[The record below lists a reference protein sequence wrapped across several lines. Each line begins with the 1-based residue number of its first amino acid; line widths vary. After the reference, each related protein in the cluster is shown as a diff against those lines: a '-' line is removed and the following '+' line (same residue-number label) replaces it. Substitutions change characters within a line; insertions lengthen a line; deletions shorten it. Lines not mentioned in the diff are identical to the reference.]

1 MRLSARGAVGQRTPW
16 GVGARASWV
25 AWTVVVDMYSCT
37 TLSMELERRSLS
49 EEERCE
55 CVCFVCV
62 DRMVEGGTIS
72 WCRVRVHRARKRTA
86 AAQVSVKRYI
96 RRDRRFITH
105 MKKLHYITVNAVW

>member
-1 MRLSARGAVGQRTPW
+1 M
-16 GVGARASWV
+16 
-25 AWTVVVDMYSCT
+25 
-37 TLSMELERRSLS
+37 ERRSLS